1 MDIEAPSPYYSSYD
15 ACIFDYVEITF
26 GVFNWKYCGNGT
38 DIQDYILCKKLDIR
52 KLMSS
57 RMVIDTT
64 SLSALASSLQPS
76 VLHSSY
82 ASVVS
87 RPLEHEIVHHVWH

>member
-1 MDIEAPSPYYSSYD
+1 
-15 ACIFDYVEITF
+15 
-26 GVFNWKYCGNGT
+26 
-38 DIQDYILCKKLDIR
+38 
-52 KLMSS
+52 MSS

-64 SLSALASSLQPS
+64 SLSALAGSLQPS

>member
-1 MDIEAPSPYYSSYD
+1 MIQTLKTKSQYKSKLGFSVLLYLIFKTISYVKVD
-15 ACIFDYVEITF
+15 
-26 GVFNWKYCGNGT
+26 N
-38 DIQDYILCKKLDIR
+38 R